1 MAEQPGS
8 LREIIDYAI
17 AKEQEAQALYW
28 KASEAARLPSS
39 RNMLVEL
46 AQYEARHEQA
56 LREFDPT
63 GIPDLLSGRERDLHI
78 AEFLQDVDLDP
89 DSDFQTI
96 LIHAMKREEKSRDFY
111 KAMAGNYAGE
121 PARKLFET
129 LADQERGHKKTL
141 ETIYDDEI
149 LREN

>member
-17 AKEQEAQALYW
+17 AKEQAAQALYW
-28 KASEAARLPSS
+28 KASQAAKLPSS
-39 RNMLVEL
+39 RSMLVEL
-46 AQYEARHEQA
+46 AQFEAGHEQA
-56 LREFDPT
+56 LRGFDPSAV
-63 GIPDLLSGRERDLHI
+63 PDPLSGQEQDLHI
-78 AEFLQDVDLDP
+78 AEFLQDVNLDP

-111 KAMAGNYAGE
+111 RAMAGKYAGE
-121 PARKLFET
+121 SARKLFET
-129 LADQERGHKKTL
+129 LADQERGHKKAL

-149 LREN
+149 LRED